1 MKHHIDFL
9 HPFYI
14 MSNRE
19 NVSPNIRIFSEN
31 YAKSR
36 IRSLWMLSANS
47 VIRNEMLSKLSRLRP
62 RRNMQLIPRLIYE
75 TSKIKIK

>member
-36 IRSLWMLSANS
+36 IRSL
-47 VIRNEMLSKLSRLRP
+47 
-62 RRNMQLIPRLIYE
+62 
-75 TSKIKIK
+75 